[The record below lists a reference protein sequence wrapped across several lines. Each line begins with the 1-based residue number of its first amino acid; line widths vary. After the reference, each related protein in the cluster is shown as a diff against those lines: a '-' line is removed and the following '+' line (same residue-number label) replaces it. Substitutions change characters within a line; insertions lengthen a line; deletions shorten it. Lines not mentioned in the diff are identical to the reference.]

1 MKKTEDNLFS
11 KEFLIKFL
19 IGIAISF
26 VGTFLISAL
35 FAVLMT
41 LFEMETGY
49 SSPLSTVAIAVGC
62 FLGAYFTL
70 SKLKQKGLLIGALF
84 GAVFFALKTLVSLAV
99 MGGSVT
105 LVSVFHLL
113 SAVLS
118 SSIAGILAVNNAN
131 KLKNYGKSFS

>member
-1 MKKTEDNLFS
+1 MQKNENELFN
-11 KEFLIKFL
+11 KNFLIKFL

-26 VGTFLISAL
+26 VGTFLISGL

-41 LFEMETGY
+41 LFEMDTGL

-62 FLGAYFTL
+62 FFGAYFTVL
-70 SKLKQKGLLIGALF
+70 KLKQKGLLMGALF
-84 GAVFFALKTLVSLAV
+84 GAVFFVLKTLVSLAV

-105 LVSVFHLL
+105 LVSAFHLL

-118 SSIAGILAVNNAN
+118 SCIAGILAVNNAN

>member
-1 MKKTEDNLFS
+1 MKTENNFLN

-19 IGIAISF
+19 IGMAISF
-26 VGTFLISAL
+26 AATFLLSGL

-41 LFEMETGY
+41 LFDMNTEM

-62 FLGAYFTL
+62 FLGSYFVL
-70 SKLKQKGLLIGALF
+70 SKFKQKGLLIGALF
-84 GAVFFALKTLVSLAV
+84 GIAFFVLKTLVSLAV
-99 MGGSVT
+99 SGGSVT

-131 KLKNYGKSFS
+131 KLKNYSKSFS